1 MHACP
6 HWILAEY
13 NALPISLKTRKSKIN
28 LTVFIPSLE
37 TISAEPGA
45 TPQTSLKSM
54 TKLIAKLIVNE

>member
-28 LTVFIPSLE
+28 LTVSSLAWKL
-37 TISAEPGA
+37 SAEPGA
-45 TPQTSLKSM
+45 TTQTSLK
-54 TKLIAKLIVNE
+54 KHD